1 MKVAVFLATGFEEI
15 EALTVVDI
23 LRRGGVETT
32 MVSIS
37 DDLFVTSARNIM
49 VKADVTFK
57 ELENKDLTMLV
68 LPGGLPGT
76 TNLEAC
82 QPLMKIVDEFDSEG
96 KYVAAICAAPSILGH
111 RGILNGKKACC
122 YPGYEEDL
130 TGAIVS
136 NQEVEVDGHIIT
148 ARGMGCSIPFS
159 LALLEL
165 LRGKELAE
173 TIKQK
178 IIYEQR

>member
-49 VKADVTFK
+49 VKADACINDIAIQ
-57 ELENKDLTMLV
+57 EYNMIV

-82 QPLMKIVDEFDSEG
+82 IPLMEMVDEFDKKE

-122 YPGYEEDL
+122 YPGYEEEL
-130 TGAIVS
+130 EGAVVS
-136 NQEVEVDGHIIT
+136 NQEVEVADHIIT
-148 ARGMGCSIPFS
+148 SRGMGCSIPFS
-159 LALLEL
+159 LTLLEL
-165 LRGKELAE
+165 LKGKELAE